1 MAKIFEGRKCLDE
14 TEMRASLV
22 SGGAV
27 ALGELLREK
36 HGWNGASLLAA
47 PMLTL
52 EAGSIMDNNWAV

>member
-27 ALGELLREK
+27 AVFSQVVKIEVITE
-36 HGWNGASLLAA
+36 
-47 PMLTL
+47 
-52 EAGSIMDNNWAV
+52 